1 MKLKPRLAAIAGLVP
16 EGDTVADIG
25 TDHAYIPVF
34 LVKSGKM
41 KRGVAS
47 DVKRGPLEKAREV
60 IKRYQLE
67 DRIETRLGN
76 GLEVLRAGEADT
88 IVMAGMG
95 GVLIRNLLEAGKE
108 SLEGVKRMVLQ
119 PMNAQEVVREWL
131 AKNGFEIVDETLA
144 REKERIYQVI
154 AAQPGRQQT
163 EDPFY
168 YEIGKILIE
177 KNHPLLPDLLRSKE
191 KEYTKIIAGLKGS
204 GKAGAVERLKEYE
217 RRLARLQGVMEACRM
232 RAT

>member
-1 MKLKPRLAAIAGLVP
+1 MKLKPRLSAIAGLVP
-16 EGDTVADIG
+16 EGNTVADIG

-34 LVKSGKM
+34 LVKSGKV

-47 DVKRGPLEKAREV
+47 DVRKGPLEKAREV
-60 IKRYQLE
+60 IKRHRLE
-67 DRIETRLGN
+67 DRIETRLGD
-76 GLEVLRAGEADT
+76 GLEVLKAGEADT
-88 IVMAGMG
+88 IVVAGMG

-108 SLEGVKRMVLQ
+108 ALEGVKRLVLQ

-131 AKNGFEIVDETLA
+131 VKNGFEIVDETLA
-144 REKERIYQVI
+144 RERERIYQVI
-154 AAQPGRQQT
+154 AAQPGHQET

-168 YEIGKILIE
+168 YEIGKVLIE
-177 KNHPLLPDLLRSKE
+177 KNHPLLPDLLSSKE
-191 KEYTKIIAGLKGS
+191 KEYKKIIAGLKIS
-204 GKAGAVERLKEYE
+204 GKAGAAERLKEYE

>member
-1 MKLKPRLAAIAGLVP
+1 MKLKPRLSAIAGLVP
-16 EGDTVADIG
+16 EGNTVADIG

-34 LVKSGKM
+34 LVKSGKV

-47 DVKRGPLEKAREV
+47 DLRKGPLEKAREV
-60 IKRYQLE
+60 IERYHLE

-76 GLEVLRAGEADT
+76 GLEVLKDAEADT

-108 SLEGVKRMVLQ
+108 ALEGVKRLVLQ

-131 AKNGFEIVDETLA
+131 VKNGFEIVDETLA
-144 REKERIYQVI
+144 RERDRIYQVI
-154 AAQPGRQQT
+154 AAQPGRQET

-168 YEIGKILIE
+168 FEIGRVLIE
-177 KNHPLLPDLLRSKE
+177 KNHPLLPYLLKSKE
-191 KEYTKIIAGLKGS
+191 KEYTKIIAGLKS
-204 GKAGAVERLKEYE
+204 SSKAGAAERLKEYE